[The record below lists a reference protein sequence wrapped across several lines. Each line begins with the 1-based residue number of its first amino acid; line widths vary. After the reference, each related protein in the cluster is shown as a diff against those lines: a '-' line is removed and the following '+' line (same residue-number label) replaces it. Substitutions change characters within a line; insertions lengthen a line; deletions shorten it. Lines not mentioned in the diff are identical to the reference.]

1 MGGRSCFFSL
11 VLQTRSSAFFFFS
24 GQWPVQ
30 KRISQREFYNTSLWL
45 DSVVRFQHGYY
56 QKDAVSFSGH
66 HIPGLVRLIRIIWSR
81 CCPVSSLGVELLFF
95 PCSPWED
102 IWTTCTYMAPHPTFS
117 TRLSTHEWLLIK
129 PVFAMMVTKNGD
141 FPCPPYADML
151 WIGMPLEGRVFFPP
165 SFSINHFFPTPSRSL
180 FPLLLFYLFIYFA
193 F

>member
-1 MGGRSCFFSL
+1 MPFSSIVLVVYFAECFSLQYSTQDHILHLRVGGRSCFFSL

-45 DSVVRFQHGYY
+45 DSVVCFQHGYY

-102 IWTTCTYMAPHPTFS
+102 I
-117 TRLSTHEWLLIK
+117 
-129 PVFAMMVTKNGD
+129 
-141 FPCPPYADML
+141 
-151 WIGMPLEGRVFFPP
+151 
-165 SFSINHFFPTPSRSL
+165 
-180 FPLLLFYLFIYFA
+180 
-193 F
+193 